1 MALRRGSY
9 LLPTTPTSPGWDFA
23 TGIGT
28 VNAANLANN
37 WPGVSTT
44 PSFQISASPSGVTV
58 TQGASGT
65 SSVTVIPQNGF
76 NGSVSLSASGLPS
89 GVSASFNPASAT
101 STSTL
106 TLTASSTAATGT
118 ATVIITGVSGSLTNS
133 TTLSLTV
140 NAIPVASFTLSA
152 SPNSLTIPQGGNGT
166 STVTVTPQ
174 NGFTGSVSLSASGLP
189 NGVSASFNPTS
200 TTGTSTLALTATS
213 AATAGTVTVTI
224 TGVSGSLTSSAA
236 ISLTVQVVTATTL
249 PSGWTDSDVGTTGVA
264 GSASYANNVFTV
276 SGAGAQIYGS
286 ADAFHFAYQPLSG
299 DGSILAR
306 VLSVQGG
313 SGYVTAGVMI
323 RETLTPGS
331 TNAKTADWAGY
342 QRIYFDVRAV
352 TGGGT
357 GEPGNVG
364 ATLPYWVKVSRS
376 GSTFTSYASPDG
388 GNWTQLGASQT
399 ISMAQNVY
407 VGLAVN
413 SGSTT
418 ATATAT
424 FDNVSVNSATVA
436 APVISSASAT
446 TGTTGSQV
454 TISGS
459 NFGATQ
465 GGSAVLLNGAPLTIN
480 TWSGTSISITIPGG
494 ATSGPLVVSVAPG
507 MN

>member
-1 MALRRGSY
+1 MKLYKRCAFF
-9 LLPTTPTSPGWDFA
+9 LL
-23 TGIGT
+23 
-28 VNAANLANN
+28 L
-37 WPGVSTT
+37 
-44 PSFQISASPSGVTV
+44 
-58 TQGASGT
+58 
-65 SSVTVIPQNGF
+65 SVLFIPLFPNRQWMSH
-76 NGSVSLSASGLPS
+76 SVAASGL
-89 GVSASFNPASAT
+89 
-101 STSTL
+101 
-106 TLTASSTAATGT
+106 ASSWVDTD
-118 ATVIITGVSGSLTNS
+118 I
-133 TTLSLTV
+133 
-140 NAIPVASFTLSA
+140 
-152 SPNSLTIPQGGNGT
+152 
-166 STVTVTPQ
+166 
-174 NGFTGSVSLSASGLP
+174 GSVGL
-189 NGVSASFNPTS
+189 
-200 TTGTSTLALTATS
+200 
-213 AATAGTVTVTI
+213 
-224 TGVSGSLTSSAA
+224 
-236 ISLTVQVVTATTL
+236 
-249 PSGWTDSDVGTTGVA
+249 A
-264 GSASYANNVFTV
+264 GSASVTGGGVFSISG
-276 SGAGAQIYGS
+276 SGADIYYS

-424 FDNVSVNSATVA
+424 FDNVSLTQPAPPTPNFSLSASPSGVTVTQGA
-436 APVISSASAT
+436 SGTSSVTVIPQNGFNGSVSLSASGLPSGVSASFNPASAT
-446 TGTTGSQV
+446 STSTLTLTASSTAATGTATV
-454 TISGS
+454 TI
-459 NFGATQ
+459 
-465 GGSAVLLNGAPLTIN
+465 
-480 TWSGTSISITIPGG
+480 
-494 ATSGPLVVSVAPG
+494 
-507 MN
+507 